1 MFKNL
6 LLIAFSF
13 LVMSSAQAGGY
24 IIMSSVPSGPFAK
37 GSTGHVIKFYVKE
50 AIPPLDKYVK
60 FSGAAVPGTSLMTS
74 VGGIQGIPSPAGSAT
89 VTASAVDP
97 TDPYLWTIT
106 FDIPTTA
113 TPGPFSI
120 GIDINITTDSPLPGG
135 SVVTAG
141 VYSNNILPIELSRFS
156 AAVQP
161 TAIDLSWTTLSET
174 ANKTFVIERSFNG
187 RDFDGIGQLAGA
199 GTTRETK
206 NYQFADNT
214 VLASTAQTA
223 YYRLK
228 NISTDGKEAVSKVI
242 AVKLRNTKSVD
253 VTGVYPAQSMVTFS
267 ANESTEAT
275 VSLVNL
281 SGQVISTQTIT
292 ADKGFNQSTVDF
304 SNLNHGMYLLVI
316 KTASD
321 VVTKKFN
328 Y

>member
-13 LVMSSAQAGGY
+13 LVMSSAQAGGF
-24 IIMSSVPSGPFAK
+24 IIMSSVPAGPFTK
-37 GSTGHVIKFYVKE
+37 GSVGHVIKFYVKE
-50 AIPPLDKYVK
+50 ALPPVDKYVK
-60 FSGAAVPGTSLMTS
+60 FSGSAVPGTSLKT
-74 VGGIQGIPSPAGSAT
+74 GGTILGIPSPAGSASN
-89 VTASAVDP
+89 VVSAFDTSDP
-97 TDPYLWTIT
+97 FLWTIT

-113 TPGPFSI
+113 TPGAFSI
-120 GIDINITTDSPLPGG
+120 GLDVNIFTDSPGA
-135 SVVTAG
+135 VNTAG
-141 VYSNNILPIELSRFS
+141 VYSNTILPIELSRFD

-161 TAIDLSWTTLSET
+161 TAINLSWTTLTET
-174 ANKTFVIERSFNG
+174 ANKSFVVERSFNG

-199 GTTRETK
+199 GTTKETK

-214 VLASTAQTA
+214 ALASTAQTA

-228 NISTDGKEAVSKVI
+228 NISTDGKEGVSKVI

-304 SNLNHGMYLLVI
+304 SSLGRGMYLLVI